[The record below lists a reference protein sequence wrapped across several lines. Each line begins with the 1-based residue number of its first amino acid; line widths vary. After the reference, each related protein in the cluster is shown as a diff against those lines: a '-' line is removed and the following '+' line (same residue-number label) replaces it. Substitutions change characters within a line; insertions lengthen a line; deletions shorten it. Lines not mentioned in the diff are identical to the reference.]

1 MTIPTPDTAW
11 RSLVASAE
19 ALHAEPMAMAGP
31 GPGALVSLAAETRLG
46 ERSEVLLE
54 RSQALRAALMGA
66 EGLTRPDQQALA
78 QLKLLAASAYDL
90 ALANDLIEL
99 AQRPI
104 RFALEEETPP
114 LAIPAE
120 IIQVMEAPLELG
132 MEGLARP
139 QAGELPEELGAAR
152 DALVEAVRRSL
163 AAIPEAAATL
173 AQTAVAGVA
182 TLGLGPI
189 HSAASLAT
197 QQILAKIPEGAS
209 AVVRRVAAFV
219 VEAVLK
225 IRAALGDEIEEE
237 ARAKVTIWLNEIR
250 EQRDTVQALLAR
262 LYQIERIQ
270 AEADGLLAAPP
281 ATITAS
287 QINQATRQMQTALAA
302 YQQTRTV
309 LIQVMRV
316 MSLAQ
321 KPLLAA
327 VPWGP
332 LAIFAGYAGILVYA
346 VLSGGDYVDWYPEQS
361 ALWLGRVPGVR
372 TTLQA
377 ALGGQALETGRG

>member
-1 MTIPTPDTAW
+1 MTATNPTLAW
-11 RSLVASAE
+11 QTLVRFAE
-19 ALHAEPMAMAGP
+19 ALHAEPLSLAGP
-31 GPGALVSLAAETRLG
+31 GVGAPVSPTAEARFGREADALLAH
-46 ERSEVLLE
+46 
-54 RSQALRAALMGA
+54 SQALRAALVGV
-66 EGLTRPDQQALA
+66 EGLTRSDQQALA

-104 RFALEEETPP
+104 RYALEEETPP
-114 LAIPAE
+114 LTISPE
-120 IIQVMEAPLELG
+120 ITLVMEAPLELG

-139 QAGELPEELGAAR
+139 QAGELPTEPGAAR
-152 DALVEAVRRSL
+152 DALAAAIQLSL
-163 AAIPEAAATL
+163 ADIPKAAATL

-189 HSAASLAT
+189 HSAASLAI

-209 AVVRRVAAFV
+209 ALVRRVAAFV

-237 ARAKVTIWLNEIR
+237 ARAKATIWINEIR

-262 LYQIERIQ
+262 LYQVERIQ
-270 AEADGLLAAPP
+270 VEVEGLLANPP
-281 ATITAS
+281 ATVTAS
-287 QINQATRQMQTALAA
+287 QINQATRQAQAQLAA
-302 YQQTRTV
+302 YQQTRSV
-309 LIQVMRV
+309 LVQVMRV

-332 LAIFAGYAGILVYA
+332 LAIFAGYAGILTYA
-346 VLSGGDYVDWYPEQS
+346 VLSGGDHVDWYAEQG
-361 ALWLGRVPGVR
+361 AIWINRVPGVR
-372 TTLQA
+372 TIAAQA
-377 ALGGQALETGRG
+377 VGS

>member
-1 MTIPTPDTAW
+1 VGAPVSPT
-11 RSLVASAE
+11 AE
-19 ALHAEPMAMAGP
+19 ARFGREAD
-31 GPGALVSLAAETRLG
+31 ALLAH
-46 ERSEVLLE
+46 
-54 RSQALRAALMGA
+54 SQALRAALVGV
-66 EGLTRPDQQALA
+66 EGLTRSDQQALA

-104 RFALEEETPP
+104 RYALEEETPP
-114 LAIPAE
+114 LTISPE
-120 IIQVMEAPLELG
+120 ITLVMEAPLELG

-139 QAGELPEELGAAR
+139 QAGELPTEPGAAR
-152 DALVEAVRRSL
+152 DALAAAIQLSL
-163 AAIPEAAATL
+163 ADIPKAAATL

-189 HSAASLAT
+189 HSAASLAI

-209 AVVRRVAAFV
+209 ALVRRVAAFV

-237 ARAKVTIWLNEIR
+237 ARAKATIWINEIR

-262 LYQIERIQ
+262 LYQVERIQ
-270 AEADGLLAAPP
+270 VEVEGLLANPP
-281 ATITAS
+281 ATVTAS
-287 QINQATRQMQTALAA
+287 QINQATRQAQAQLAA
-302 YQQTRTV
+302 YQQTRSV
-309 LIQVMRV
+309 LVQVMRV

-332 LAIFAGYAGILVYA
+332 LAIFAGYAGILTYA
-346 VLSGGDYVDWYPEQS
+346 VLSGGDHVDWYAEQG
-361 ALWLGRVPGVR
+361 AIWINRVPGVR
-372 TTLQA
+372 TIAAQA
-377 ALGGQALETGRG
+377 VGS